1 MQGVEQLNKNSN
13 KPKYLAFAVIII
25 TIAATAVAVYQI
37 SYGKKNAA
45 PAGGRGGG
53 TVVPVKTQKL
63 QVETLHGYISTNGE
77 VESRNSVSVFPDV
90 SGKIISTRVMLGSTV
105 RKGEIIAYVD
115 PNVPGEYY
123 RQSPVYAP
131 ISGSIIT
138 KPLENGTTVNTNT
151 AIAIIGDINNL
162 QVTASVPERFV
173 SVLKTGLKAH
183 VSVEAYPDVV
193 FPAKVSRVSPVVDS
207 KSRTKDIVLLFD
219 ERDSRV
225 NAGMFA
231 KVVLFT
237 EDYAGEI
244 VMPLNSLVQNGDK
257 YYAFTVNGDST
268 VTKREVTIGKAVDG
282 IVQITSGLV
291 AGERVVVQGQT
302 SLADGSKIQ
311 DLSQESASG
320 ESNEHK

>member
-45 PAGGRGGG
+45 PAGGRGGV
-53 TVVPVKTQKL
+53 TVVPVKTQQL

-193 FPAKVSRVSPVVDS
+193 FSAKVSRVSPVVDS

-291 AGERVVVQGQT
+291 ADERVVVQGQT

>member
-53 TVVPVKTQKL
+53 TVVPVKTQQL

-173 SVLKTGLKAH
+173 SVLKTGLKAQ

-268 VTKREVTIGKAVDG
+268 VTKREVTIGKVVDG

-291 AGERVVVQGQT
+291 ADERVVVQGQT

>member
-25 TIAATAVAVYQI
+25 TIVATAVAVYQI
-37 SYGKKNAA
+37 CYGKQNAA

-53 TVVPVKTQKL
+53 TVVPVKTQQL

>member
-1 MQGVEQLNKNSN
+1 MNKNSN

-37 SYGKKNAA
+37 SYGKQNAA

-53 TVVPVKTQKL
+53 TVVPVKTQQL

-193 FPAKVSRVSPVVDS
+193 FPAKVSRVSPEVDS